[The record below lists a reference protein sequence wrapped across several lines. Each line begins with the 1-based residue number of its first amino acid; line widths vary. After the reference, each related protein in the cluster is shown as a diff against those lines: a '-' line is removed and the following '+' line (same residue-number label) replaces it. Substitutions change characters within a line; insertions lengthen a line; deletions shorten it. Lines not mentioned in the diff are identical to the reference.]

1 MIYAG
6 WTIVFL
12 LGLAVINAF
21 SFGIKPLEKLG
32 FSLPIGL
39 GLGTLILMGFELV
52 GLPLNNAT
60 LLLGTMAV
68 LAIATGI
75 LGFIRN
81 REHFTLIENIKNF
94 APKKLLPI
102 NLGWLVLIGCIATV
116 VYTNVTKTLFWPVF
130 IHDSVNGYDFLARVI
145 FSEGVFNNSLFDPE
159 YPLYSPRTLYPPLTP
174 LSFNMAYLFGH
185 GSPKIINAIFYVA
198 NATVFY
204 SLIKRYSS
212 HLAAALLTLLFLVTP
227 EFAAFSALSSPN
239 PICTFYS
246 AAGILCSYIWYKENS
261 SSYFNIGLICI
272 LLALWTRSETIM
284 FVAGAGFLI
293 GLKAIQTRKIGR
305 LMLFAVP
312 CAALFIFW
320 QLYLTYGLKVETTDA
335 MIDHLYWDY
344 DKLVRLMTKVK
355 AVTLS
360 TQFYGLL
367 VYLFLAMIAIN
378 AYFIVRYREGLVLLS
393 AIIIPWLIYIAI
405 YYQMEE
411 DYLPGGTAYIEY
423 GYKRGLFY
431 FFPLFLFYCANNRI
445 SDTVFNK
452 WLKL

>member
-1 MIYAG
+1 
-6 WTIVFL
+6 
-12 LGLAVINAF
+12 
-21 SFGIKPLEKLG
+21 
-32 FSLPIGL
+32 
-39 GLGTLILMGFELV
+39 
-52 GLPLNNAT
+52 
-60 LLLGTMAV
+60 
-68 LAIATGI
+68 
-75 LGFIRN
+75 
-81 REHFTLIENIKNF
+81 
-94 APKKLLPI
+94 
-102 NLGWLVLIGCIATV
+102 
-116 VYTNVTKTLFWPVF
+116 
-130 IHDSVNGYDFLARVI
+130 
-145 FSEGVFNNSLFDPE
+145 
-159 YPLYSPRTLYPPLTP
+159 
-174 LSFNMAYLFGH
+174 
-185 GSPKIINAIFYVA
+185 
-198 NATVFY
+198 
-204 SLIKRYSS
+204 
-212 HLAAALLTLLFLVTP
+212 
-227 EFAAFSALSSPN
+227 
-239 PICTFYS
+239 
-246 AAGILCSYIWYKENS
+246 
-261 SSYFNIGLICI
+261 
-272 LLALWTRSETIM
+272 
-284 FVAGAGFLI
+284 
-293 GLKAIQTRKIGR
+293 
-305 LMLFAVP
+305 
-312 CAALFIFW
+312 FW